1 MLIVV
6 ALALP
11 LAGLLLLLIRPEL
24 DLKLQHNPT
33 HFWLVV
39 VVAVLAVLLGLVMGE
54 AARKRRDVRVFLAS
68 LAFTASAG
76 FLALHA
82 LATPGVLLAG
92 PNAGFDVAL
101 PVGLFVGS
109 CFAAASGLPL
119 QSPLARWLG
128 RSQQS
133 LRLGVIGLLLVWAV
147 ISLAGW
153 PPLSDPTLV
162 EAGEGWLI
170 GIGVAGMILYGIA
183 ALRYIDIYRRRSASL
198 VLAFVATWV
207 LLGEAML
214 AVTVSTNWQL
224 SWWEWHVLMALAFVV
239 AALAVRNEYRRQDS
253 VPAAFS
259 SLYLDSTLGRVD
271 RERADAVKAL
281 VSHDAGIEDLS
292 ARFDLSGDEAEVLAH
307 AAREIRRLDE
317 LFAPYLS
324 SQLAS
329 RIRRHPELTE
339 LGGETRDIT
348 VLFADLRGFT
358 SFSEGA
364 DPGQVVKMLNE
375 YWSRTLPVV
384 EANGGFVDSI
394 PGDAVLVVFNVA
406 GDQDDHALRGCRA
419 GLGFQEG
426 SEEVAGRHFGWPRFR
441 VGVNTGPAVV
451 GNVGSEERRSFTAI
465 GDTVNVASRLQTEAA
480 PGEVLIGAMTYEAT
494 RDRVTVEPVGRLDL
508 KGRAD
513 PVEVFRLRAVYD

>member
-1 MLIVV
+1 VIVV

-11 LAGLLLLLIRPEL
+11 LIGLFLLLIRPEL

-39 VVAVLAVLLGLVMGE
+39 GVAVLAVLLGLVMGE
-54 AARKRRDVRVFLAS
+54 AARTRRDVRVFLVS

-92 PNAGFDVAL
+92 PNAGFDVAM

-119 QSPLARWLG
+119 LSSRARALG
-128 RSQQS
+128 RSQQL
-133 LRLGVIGLLLVWAV
+133 LRSGVIGLLLVWALV
-147 ISLAGW
+147 SLAGW
-153 PPLSDPTLV
+153 PPLGDPALV
-162 EAGEGWLI
+162 EAGQGWLI
-170 GIGVAGMILYGIA
+170 VIGVAGMVLYGIA
-183 ALRYIDIYRRRSASL
+183 ALRYAGIYRRRSASL
-198 VLAFVATWV
+198 LLAIVAAWV

-214 AVTVSTNWQL
+214 AVTVSTNWHL
-224 SWWEWHVLMALAFVV
+224 SWWEWHALMAVAVVV

-281 VSHDAGIEDLS
+281 VSHGAGPGDLIE
-292 ARFDLSGDEAEVLAH
+292 RFDLSGDEAELLTH

-324 SQLAS
+324 TQLAS
-329 RIRRHPELTE
+329 RIRRNPELTN

-358 SFSEGA
+358 AFSEGA
-364 DPGQVVKMLNE
+364 APGQVVEMLNE
-375 YWSRTLPVV
+375 YWSLTLPIV

-394 PGDAVLVVFNVA
+394 AGDAVLVVFNVA
-406 GDQDDHALRGCRA
+406 GDQENHALRGCRA

-426 SEEVAGRHFGWPRFR
+426 SEKVAERHIGWPRFSI
-441 VGVNTGPAVV
+441 GVNTGPAVI
-451 GNVGSEERRSFTAI
+451 GNVGSEQRRSFTAI
-465 GDTVNVASRLQTEAA
+465 GDTVNVASRLQSNAA
-480 PGEVLIGAMTYEAT
+480 PGEVLIGEMTYNAAREHLAVE
-494 RDRVTVEPVGRLDL
+494 RVGPLDL
-508 KGRAD
+508 AGRAD
-513 PVEVFRLRAVYD
+513 RVEVFRLLDAQA